1 MYISFKND
9 TLKLLVRFLVNF
21 VAVTKIIFGNDF
33 GAPCNVCVYFENALG
48 KENKILVLMI

>member
-21 VAVTKIIFGNDF
+21 VAVTKIIFGNLF
-33 GAPCNVCVYFENALG
+33 GAPSNVCVYFENVLG
-48 KENKILVLMI
+48 KESEILALMI